1 MQDNP
6 ELKTPEALFEA
17 LKTQHPSLLRLL
29 LWQNDQL
36 IFDAGNPKARVDR
49 ETNFLKKFFKAIIH
63 IMPFMRSPLSDFRGS
78 FKNVRSVT
86 KTIVSL
92 LAGMVFQDE
101 ILTRLDDPIRTY
113 FPEIP
118 ADDPK
123 AAIRIKHLLSNTSG
137 MPTIDDLHDMRSL
150 FSTKNW
156 LKTILRFPL
165 LDEPGNSYIYS
176 SANFHLTTCLLER
189 VLGSSLLKFAADRFF
204 SPLGI
209 SAFFWSCD
217 PQGVPF
223 GGSDLYLKPED
234 MLTIGKLCLQ
244 DGKWEQKQIVPRLW
258 LGTATKPIWKVSE
271 RDQYGYGWWID
282 HGPVENNL
290 HTFSACGVGGQRII
304 VVPKKKAVVVTTS
317 LTGLH
322 TNSDAVDDLIFAYF
336 AQH

>member
-1 MQDNP
+1 MEDIP
-6 ELKTPEALFEA
+6 ELKTPEALFEM
-17 LKTQHPSLLRLL
+17 LKLQHPALLRLL
-29 LWQNDQL
+29 LWQDDQIIL
-36 IFDAGNPKARVDR
+36 DASNPKARVDR
-49 ETNFLKKFFKAIIH
+49 ETNFLRKFFKAFIR

-92 LAGMVFQDE
+92 LTGMVFQNN
-101 ILTRLDDPIRTY
+101 ILSRLDDPIRTY

-118 ADDPK
+118 ADNPK

-137 MPTIDDLHDMRSL
+137 MPTIDDLRDMHNL
-150 FSTKNW
+150 FATKNW
-156 LKTILRFPL
+156 LQTILRFPL

-189 VLGSSLLKFAADRFF
+189 VLGSSLLKFAADQLF

-209 SAFFWSCD
+209 SAFYWSCD

-234 MLTIGKLCLQ
+234 MLTIGKLCFQ
-244 DGKWEQKQIVPRLW
+244 NGKWGQKQIIPRIW
-258 LGTATKPIWKVSE
+258 LETATQPIWKVSD

-282 HGPVENNL
+282 HGPIESSL

-304 VVPKKKAVVVTTS
+304 IIPVKKAVVVTTS

-322 TNSDAVDDLIFAYF
+322 ANSNAVDDLIISYF
-336 AQH
+336 TQK